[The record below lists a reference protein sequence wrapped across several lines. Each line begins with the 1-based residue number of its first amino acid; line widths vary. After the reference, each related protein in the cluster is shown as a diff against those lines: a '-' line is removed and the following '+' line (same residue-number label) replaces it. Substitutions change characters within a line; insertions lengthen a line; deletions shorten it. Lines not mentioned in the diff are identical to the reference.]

1 MMEPKDVESLSRK
14 IDEVKEETD
23 YQLQAF
29 FEETR
34 TLIQTTKKR
43 YNRIIYVL
51 ILLILFELY
60 STWKISS
67 IQDYAMLMAQHVTN
81 LYENLIQLLMNIK

>member
-1 MMEPKDVESLSRK
+1 MEPKDVENLSRK

-34 TLIQTTKKR
+34 NLIQTTKKR

-51 ILLILFELY
+51 IILIIFQLY

-81 LYENLIQLLMNIK
+81 LYENLIQLLVKVK